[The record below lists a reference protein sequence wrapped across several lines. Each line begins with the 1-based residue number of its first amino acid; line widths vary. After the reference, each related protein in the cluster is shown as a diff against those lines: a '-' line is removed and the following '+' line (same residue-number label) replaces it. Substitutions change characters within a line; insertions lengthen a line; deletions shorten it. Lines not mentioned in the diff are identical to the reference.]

1 MVGKDMKKFLV
12 LFLLAGCGFRPMYSG
27 NDNNIYVSPIDGIN
41 GIELRNG
48 LNARFGGQRSPDAKY
63 KLDIVLQE
71 PVTQYKALARTGDA
85 TWQEISL
92 HADYTIYDGDKK
104 IASGSESASESY
116 SFVRYLVASN
126 ASFNNAVKNTLSVL
140 AEKISARTIAE
151 TQKFEK

>member
-1 MVGKDMKKFLV
+1 MVSKDMKKFLV

-27 NDNNIYVSPIDGIN
+27 NDNNIYVSPIDGVN
-41 GIELRNG
+41 GIELRNN

-63 KLDIVLQE
+63 KLNIVLQE

-92 HADYTIYDGDKK
+92 RADYTIYDGDKK

-126 ASFNNAVKNTLSVL
+126 ASYNNAVKNTLSVL
-140 AEKISARTIAE
+140 AEKISTRTIAE
-151 TQKFEK
+151 TQKSEK